1 MTFTVV
7 VEADAE
13 QDWHEAVIWYDE
25 REPGVSH
32 WLNVAL
38 REEGAS

>member
-1 MTFTVV
+1 MTFSVI

-13 QDWHEAVIWYDE
+13 RDWHEAVVFYDE

-32 WLNVAL
+32 RL
-38 REEGAS
+38 E